1 MRHFPL
7 LSAMLLI
14 PVGIGLISFFPTI
27 GAVLT
32 GVGIITSS
40 GTCYEFFKA
49 RSSALD
55 SLPIQFKV
63 PYLLECIGR
72 ELRQYF
78 TESDHIQHPCTPEQ
92 RALVYRCARN
102 TEGFHP
108 FGTPVSAQHNAN
120 EWLNHSSHPIHVDN
134 ADFRIRIGGDT
145 CDEPYDSSV
154 LNVSGMPI
162 GSLSST
168 TIKAL
173 NRGVR
178 TGGFAQGT
186 GDGLISDFHE
196 LPGGDLILQLES
208 DCVGYRDVFGKF
220 DPNKFTNHAAKVQVK
235 MVEIKLSKGDKP
247 DFAAERGLP
256 EGMDY
261 INPASHSTI
270 DTPIELINFI
280 DQIRALSGGKPV
292 GIKLSISQPSDF
304 FSIAKAMC
312 ERNILPDFITIH
324 YTDCRDEDATLKA
337 ADPMG
342 TPLRE
347 GLMLVH
353 NTLLGLGIREKIKII
368 IAGNL
373 INAFDLAR
381 AFSLGADGCHMARGF
396 IEALGTN
403 DSAASKDSEPVE
415 LLTND
420 KNHLNITNFHANTLK
435 ELAKALSITGVNHPS
450 ELAPHHLMLYIENQ
464 ELRSAANQY
473 HWLEPGALLTDDQTD
488 PTFQQFWCLSD
499 TDSFSRAA

>member
-1 MRHFPL
+1 MRHIPL

-14 PVGIGLISFFPTI
+14 PVGIGLMSIFPTI

-32 GVGIITSS
+32 GVAIITSA
-40 GTCYEFFKA
+40 GTSYEFFQT
-49 RSSALD
+49 RSSASD
-55 SLPIQFKV
+55 SLRIQLKV
-63 PYLLECIGR
+63 LYLLECIGR

-92 RALVYRCARN
+92 RALAYRCARN
-102 TEGFHP
+102 AEGFHP
-108 FGTPVSAQHNAN
+108 FGTPVNALYNAN
-120 EWLNHSSHPIHVDN
+120 EWLNHSNHPIHVDN

-145 CDEPYDSSV
+145 CEKPYESSV
-154 LNVSGMPI
+154 LNVSSMPI
-162 GSLSST
+162 GALSRT
-168 TIKAL
+168 AIKAL

-178 TGGFAQGT
+178 MGGFAQGT
-186 GDGLISDFHE
+186 GDGLISEFHE

-208 DCVGYRDVFGKF
+208 DCVGYRDDFGKF
-220 DPNKFTNHAAKVQVK
+220 DPNNFAKHATKEQVK
-235 MVEIKLSKGDKP
+235 MVEIKLSQGDKP

-256 EGMDY
+256 EGIDY

-270 DTPIELINFI
+270 DTPVELINFI

-312 ERNILPDFITIH
+312 ERNILPDFFTIDD
-324 YTDCRDEDATLKA
+324 TDCRDEDATLESV
-337 ADPMG
+337 DPMD

-353 NTLLGLGIREKIKII
+353 NTLHGLGIREKIKIL
-368 IAGNL
+368 IAGDL

-381 AFSLGADGCHMARGF
+381 AFSLGADGCLMARGF
-396 IEALGTN
+396 IETLGT
-403 DSAASKDSEPVE
+403 DDAATSIDSEPDE
-415 LLTND
+415 PLTND
-420 KNHLNITNFHANTLK
+420 KQHLDVAKFHANTLK
-435 ELAKALSITGVNHPS
+435 ELAKALSMAGLNHPS
-450 ELAPHHLMLYIENQ
+450 ELAAHHLMLRIDNQ

-473 HWLEPGALLTDDQTD
+473 HWLEPGALLTDDQTH
-488 PTFQQFWCLSD
+488 PTFQQFWGLSD
-499 TDSFSRAA
+499 SDSFSRAA